1 METIVRKVIGA
12 IGGVLICIA
21 IWSIQDK
28 LTGGG
33 NDSMDSIPRQ
43 VWGGGSPVTLEV
55 EASEEAYVSA
65 SFETNGIQIGDAG
78 HEFLES
84 WQKVPAG
91 KHTLILKDGGV
102 EKRVEFMG
110 GTGLPEFRVHPPAAT
125 CDTCHAVKDGAWS
138 FKSIVLSDSC
148 FTCHDSG
155 KFPTAHTHVP
165 EILPDCQLCHQP
177 HGSAAAKHLK
187 MKKEVACKQCHG

>member
-1 METIVRKVIGA
+1 MWFTILLLIPSAAMAQEILRPADQTSVKPGPLSVVVKASPSAQLTVDGAPVPLRGEGPGAMSAQIKVA
-12 IGGVLICIA
+12 
-21 IWSIQDK
+21 
-28 LTGGG
+28 
-33 NDSMDSIPRQ
+33 
-43 VWGGGSPVTLEV
+43 
-55 EASEEAYVSA
+55 
-65 SFETNGIQIGDAG
+65 
-78 HEFLES
+78 
-84 WQKVPAG
+84 AG

-110 GTGLPEFRVHPPAAT
+110 GTGLPEFRVHPPATT